1 MPMLVC
7 GLWSSWM
14 FVGYLQ
20 LMTNH
25 HRYAT
30 VRSTPETFSEHRFSV
45 QIQSGKGFDLNVSL
59 FERLVQEGI
68 ELSLI
73 HISEPTRPY

>member
-59 FERLVQEGI
+59 FE
-68 ELSLI
+68 LSLI
-73 HISEPTRPY
+73 HI